1 MAVSKSKAS
10 MSWNNNMFFF
20 VVVIVFLAINM
31 KSVISEENKNVR
43 HF

>member
-10 MSWNNNMFFF
+10 MSWNNNMFF